1 MNAKTRNFI
10 VFFAAGALL
19 LASAFLALRLGSV
32 PLSSTEFWGG
42 MLQKEGY
49 ETYTAIFYSSRL
61 PRVLGAILAGVA
73 FSQAGTLLQ
82 RVTDNPLA
90 SPSILGINAGAGFA
104 VLLLLVCFPLAY
116 AFLPLAAFLGAL
128 LATVLIL
135 GVARSAGMSR
145 AVIVLAGVALSA
157 LFQAGISFLSVVDPD
172 ALSSYIDFSV
182 GGLHGVKTEDLLLPA
197 VLILACLVA
206 SQLLSKKLALFCLG
220 DTLAGSLG
228 VPVKRVRLFSLIA
241 AAASA
246 AAAVS
251 FTGLIGF
258 VGLIVPHTARALVK
272 GNMRGELCL
281 SPMLGA
287 ALLLLADLL
296 ARTLFAP
303 TEIPVGV
310 FTALLGVPFFLALVL
325 RRKRHV

>member
-1 MNAKTRNFI
+1 MR
-10 VFFAAGALL
+10 
-19 LASAFLALRLGSV
+19 
-32 PLSSTEFWGG
+32 
-42 MLQKEGY
+42 
-49 ETYTAIFYSSRL
+49 
-61 PRVLGAILAGVA
+61 
-73 FSQAGTLLQ
+73 
-82 RVTDNPLA
+82 
-90 SPSILGINAGAGFA
+90 GAGFA

-228 VPVKRVRLFSLIA
+228 VPVKRVRLMSLIA

>member
-1 MNAKTRNFI
+1 MTTKKRNFI
-10 VFFAAGALL
+10 VFFGAAALL
-19 LASAFLALRLGSV
+19 RAAAFCASRFGSV
-32 PLSSTEFWGG
+32 ALTPDEFWGG
-42 MLQKEGY
+42 MFFRDGY
-49 ETYTAIFYSSRL
+49 KTYTAIFYSSRL
-61 PRVLGAILAGVA
+61 PRTLGAILAGIA

-104 VLLLLVCFPLAY
+104 VLLMLVCFPLAY
-116 AFLPLAAFLGAL
+116 GTLPLAAFAGAIV
-128 LATVLIL
+128 ATFLIL

-145 AVIVLAGVALSA
+145 VVIVLAGVALSA

-172 ALSSYIDFSV
+172 ALASYVDFSV
-182 GGLHGVKTEDLLLPA
+182 GGLHGVTTDDLIVPA
-197 VLILACLVA
+197 VIIVVCLAV
-206 SQLLSKKLALFCLG
+206 SQLLSRKLALFCLG
-220 DTLAGSLG
+220 DTLAQSLG
-228 VPVKRVRLFSLIA
+228 VSVKRVRLISLIA

-258 VGLIVPHTARALVK
+258 VGLIVPHCARSLTK

-281 SPMLGA
+281 APILGA
-287 ALLLLADLL
+287 TLLLLADLL

-310 FTALLGVPFFLALVL
+310 FTALLGVPFFLTLVL
-325 RRKRHV
+325 RRKHHV

>member
-32 PLSSTEFWGG
+32 PLSSAEFWGG

-128 LATVLIL
+128 LATFLIL

-182 GGLHGVKTEDLLLPA
+182 GGLHGVKTEDLLFPA

-228 VPVKRVRLFSLIA
+228 VPVKRVRLMSLIA

-246 AAAVS
+246 GAAVS
-251 FTGLIGF
+251 LTGVNGCGGVIGR
-258 VGLIVPHTARALVK
+258 HAARALVK

>member
-10 VFFAAGALL
+10 VFSAAGALL

-32 PLSSTEFWGG
+32 PLSSAEFWGG

-104 VLLLLVCFPLAY
+104 VLLLLVCAPLAY

-228 VPVKRVRLFSLIA
+228 VSVKRVRLFSLIA

-272 GNMRGELCL
+272 
-281 SPMLGA
+281 
-287 ALLLLADLL
+287 
-296 ARTLFAP
+296 
-303 TEIPVGV
+303 
-310 FTALLGVPFFLALVL
+310 
-325 RRKRHV
+325 

>member
-10 VFFAAGALL
+10 VFSAAGALL

-32 PLSSTEFWGG
+32 PLSSAEFWGG

-128 LATVLIL
+128 LATFLIL

-228 VPVKRVRLFSLIA
+228 VSVKRVRLFSLIA

-251 FTGLIGF
+251 FSGLIGF
-258 VGLIVPHTARALVK
+258 GGVIVPHPARAPAE
-272 GNMRGELCL
+272 GNMRGGLWL
-281 SPMLGA
+281 FPLLGA

>member
-1 MNAKTRNFI
+1 MSEKKRNLI
-10 VFFAAGALL
+10 VFSGAAALL
-19 LASAFLALRLGSV
+19 LAAAFFSLRLGSV
-32 PLSSTEFWGG
+32 SLSAAQFWGG
-42 MLQKEGY
+42 MLGKEGY

-61 PRVLGAILAGVA
+61 PRVLGAVLAGIA

-116 AFLPLAAFLGAL
+116 RFLPLAAFAGAL
-128 LATVLIL
+128 LATFLIL

-145 AVIVLAGVALSA
+145 VVIVLAGVALSA

-172 ALSSYIDFSV
+172 ALASYVDFSV
-182 GGLHGVKTEDLLLPA
+182 GGLHGVKTDDLIFPA
-197 VLILACLVA
+197 VLILLCLTA
-206 SQLLSKKLALFCLG
+206 GQLLCRKLALFCLG

-228 VPVKRVRLFSLIA
+228 VSVKRVRLISLVV

-258 VGLIVPHTARALVK
+258 VGLIVPHTARTLVK
-272 GNMRGELCL
+272 GNMRGEMCL

-310 FTALLGVPFFLALVL
+310 FTALLGVPFFLGLVL

>member
-10 VFFAAGALL
+10 VFGAAAVLL
-19 LASAFLALRLGSV
+19 LAAAFFALRFGSV
-32 PLSSTEFWGG
+32 PLSSDEFWGG
-42 MLQKEGY
+42 MLGKEGY
-49 ETYTAIFYSSRL
+49 HTYTLIFYSSRL
-61 PRVLGAILAGVA
+61 PRVLGAVLAGIA

-116 AFLPLAAFLGAL
+116 AALPLAAFAGAL
-128 LATVLIL
+128 LATFLIL

-145 AVIVLAGVALSA
+145 TVIVLAGVALSA
-157 LFQAGISFLSVVDPD
+157 LFQAGISFLSVIDPD
-172 ALSSYIDFSV
+172 ALASYVDFSV
-182 GGLHGVKTEDLLLPA
+182 GGLHGVTMDDLLFPA
-197 VLILACLVA
+197 LLILACLVV
-206 SQLLSKKLALFCLG
+206 SQLLSRKLALFCLG

-228 VPVKRVRLFSLIA
+228 VPVKRVRLLSLIA

-258 VGLIVPHTARALVK
+258 VGLIVPHTARTLVK
-272 GNMRGELCL
+272 GSMRGELCL
-281 SPMLGA
+281 APMLGA
-287 ALLLLADLL
+287 ALLLIADLF

-310 FTALLGVPFFLALVL
+310 FTALLGVPFFLALVV

>member
-32 PLSSTEFWGG
+32 PLSSAEFWGG

-128 LATVLIL
+128 LATFLIL

-182 GGLHGVKTEDLLLPA
+182 GGLHGVKTES
-197 VLILACLVA
+197 C
-206 SQLLSKKLALFCLG
+206 S
-220 DTLAGSLG
+220 
-228 VPVKRVRLFSLIA
+228 
-241 AAASA
+241 AASSRSSA
-246 AAAVS
+246 SAIRSRVLWVFPS
-251 FTGLIGF
+251 SGCGL
-258 VGLIVPHTARALVK
+258 
-272 GNMRGELCL
+272 
-281 SPMLGA
+281 
-287 ALLLLADLL
+287 
-296 ARTLFAP
+296 
-303 TEIPVGV
+303 
-310 FTALLGVPFFLALVL
+310 
-325 RRKRHV
+325 